1 MRRELHAMADNFRK
15 REVPE
20 HGRYVGRPPR
30 VDPLSKLAVGMGAV
44 VLAGLAW
51 RRLGRRSESP

>member
-1 MRRELHAMADNFRK
+1 MADNFRK

-44 VLAGLAW
+44 VLAGVAW